1 MNLALFDFDG
11 TITDADMYTKF
22 IRFTASKRRTV
33 VAGCL
38 LLPLYSLYRIGWFPA
53 RKLRPI
59 VSYLA
64 FRGRDYQQLNTMA
77 ATYAQEVIPKHVM
90 PHALNKI
97 RWHQEN
103 GDTVV
108 VVSAS
113 LDVYLKHWCT
123 PLGLTLISSELEVK
137 NGILSGYY
145 ATCDVSCET
154 KAIKVRHTFD
164 LNSYE
169 RIYAYGDTAEDQAM
183 LQLAHEK
190 YMNWNEVTY

>member
-1 MNLALFDFDG
+1 MALALFDFDG
-11 TITDADMYTKF
+11 TITDADMFSKF
-22 IRFTASKRRTV
+22 LYFSASKWRIV
-33 VAGCL
+33 IMGPF
-38 LLPLYSLYRIGWFPA
+38 LLPLYILYKLGLFPT
-53 RKLRPI
+53 RKLRPM
-59 VSYLA
+59 VSYCA
-64 FRGRDYQQLNTMA
+64 FAGREHKKLDALGA
-77 ATYAQEVIPKHVM
+77 KYAQEIIPQYIR
-90 PHALNKI
+90 PNALDRI
-97 RWHQEN
+97 HWHQEN

-113 LDVYLKHWCT
+113 LDIYLKHWCT
-123 PLGLTLISSELEVK
+123 ALGLTLISSELEVK

-145 ATCDVSCET
+145 AAGDVSCET

-169 RIYAYGDTAEDQAM
+169 HIYAYGDTAEDLAM